1 MTHQVCSDP
10 ECTETASV
18 AYIWSWGEQGTA
30 CPRHQVIRQQQ
41 SEQLSQTI
49 TFTPLNAGI
58 QPPIER
64 HERLAYN
71 AQILTLEEELSDCK
85 KRGLE
90 MYQSNQKLL
99 DEGRLQFARNGQL
112 KRDLEAK
119 TAELEGAEQTRDRA
133 LADLADARDS
143 LDRLSAFIEEAPRSE
158 G

>member
-1 MTHQVCSDP
+1 MTHQVCSEP

-18 AYIWSWGEQGTA
+18 AYVWAWGEQGTA
-30 CPRHQVIRQQQ
+30 CPRHQVIRAQQ
-41 SEQLSQTI
+41 SQQLDRAI

-71 AQILTLEEELSDCK
+71 AQILTLQEELDDCK

-99 DEGRLQFARNGQL
+99 DEGRLQFHRNGQL
-112 KRDLEAK
+112 TREK
-119 TAELEGAEQTRDRA
+119 AELADRLSTTESERDEAVAGWAE
-133 LADLADARDS
+133 ARDS
-143 LDRLSAFIEEAPRSE
+143 LDRLSAFIETPPSE